1 MNWTEVM
8 VSAGVGV
15 VLFGI
20 TTILRNRNKLNKIS
34 AILLVIIPIVVG
46 NIIYYQYINPNGLRN
61 GDRARIEDSFENV
74 PVLQT
79 IKQQDPV
86 LYTQLI
92 NNFVNSIKSGHSEQQ
107 LIDEMKQ
114 TIAELTVKRIQR
126 APDENVITYMQV
138 ILEELRYYQEH
149 NRSEMLCFKALF
161 PQVSGGV
168 NSTKVLPTELLM
180 RDLEA
185 INLLFKASTGEF
197 VKPTDQEHE
206 SKLKA
211 IVQRMEQQY
220 GNDLQMFVNPA
231 APDAD
236 REKICDMSI
245 DMYTQIL
252 TLSPKDAGAIL
263 RSMLAGE

>member
-15 VLFGI
+15 VLSGI

-46 NIIYYQYINPNGLRN
+46 NIIYYQYINPNGLRS
-61 GDRARIEDSFENV
+61 GDRAR
-74 PVLQT
+74 
-79 IKQQDPV
+79 
-86 LYTQLI
+86 
-92 NNFVNSIKSGHSEQQ
+92 
-107 LIDEMKQ
+107 
-114 TIAELTVKRIQR
+114 
-126 APDENVITYMQV
+126 
-138 ILEELRYYQEH
+138 
-149 NRSEMLCFKALF
+149 
-161 PQVSGGV
+161 
-168 NSTKVLPTELLM
+168 
-180 RDLEA
+180 
-185 INLLFKASTGEF
+185 
-197 VKPTDQEHE
+197 
-206 SKLKA
+206 
-211 IVQRMEQQY
+211 
-220 GNDLQMFVNPA
+220 NDLQMFTNPT

>member
-1 MNWTEVM
+1 LKT
-8 VSAGVGV
+8 
-15 VLFGI
+15 
-20 TTILRNRNKLNKIS
+20 
-34 AILLVIIPIVVG
+34 
-46 NIIYYQYINPNGLRN
+46 
-61 GDRARIEDSFENV
+61 
-74 PVLQT
+74 
-79 IKQQDPV
+79 
-86 LYTQLI
+86 
-92 NNFVNSIKSGHSEQQ
+92 SIK
-107 LIDEMKQ
+107 
-114 TIAELTVKRIQR
+114 TITNLSDTNCLEIQG
-126 APDENVITYMQV
+126 AS
-138 ILEELRYYQEH
+138 L
-149 NRSEMLCFKALF
+149 
-161 PQVSGGV
+161 
-168 NSTKVLPTELLM
+168 
-180 RDLEA
+180 LEA

-220 GNDLQMFVNPA
+220 GNDLQMFTNPT